1 MSGGINLYQWSQL
14 EPLYVAAG
22 CQARLAVMNTSKL
35 FVGSV
40 LGFSVKNRVVR
51 ITLVIVRTTIDP
63 DKPSSV
69 GLCFEDRLHS
79 LRSCSPNRFFTRGI
93 DGLGDVVF
101 TIIDPQCAHEIAPT
115 ELPVLKTGWSYA
127 LSEQHDR
134 TGKLPER
141 PRLKPVNPTS

>member
-1 MSGGINLYQWSQL
+1 MYQWSQL

-22 CQARLAVMNTSKL
+22 CSARLAVMNTSKL

-51 ITLVIVRTTIDP
+51 ITLAVVRTTMNSTETS
-63 DKPSSV
+63 KV

-79 LRSCSPNRFFTRGI
+79 LRPSSPNRFFTHGI
-93 DGLGDVVF
+93 AGLGDVVF
-101 TIIDPQCAHEIAPT
+101 TIIDPECTHEIAPT
-115 ELPVLKTGWSYA
+115 EVTVLKTGWSYA
-127 LSEQHDR
+127 LSEKHDR

>member
-1 MSGGINLYQWSQL
+1 
-14 EPLYVAAG
+14 
-22 CQARLAVMNTSKL
+22 MNTSKL

-51 ITLVIVRTTIDP
+51 ITLAVVRTTID
-63 DKPSSV
+63 STEISRV
-69 GLCFEDRLHS
+69 GLRFEDRLHS
-79 LRSCSPNRFFTRGI
+79 LRPGSPNRFFTHGI

-101 TIIDPQCAHEIAPT
+101 TIFDTECVHEITPAEIP
-115 ELPVLKTGWSYA
+115 PLKTGWSYA

-134 TGKLPER
+134 TGKPPAK